1 MANIKSAKKRIN
13 VIAKKTARNKRV
25 KSHYREILK
34 AFESALADGDLKEAK
49 QKLALA
55 EKRLN
60 QAASKGTIHKNVAS
74 RKVSRITKRY
84 MKARQ
89 ENS

>member
-34 AFESALADGDLKEAK
+34 AFEAAVDAGNMPEAK
-49 QKLALA
+49 QKLAQA
-55 EKRLN
+55 EKRLK
-60 QAASKGTIHKNVAS
+60 QAAAKGTIHKNVAS
-74 RKVSRITKRY
+74 RKVSRITKRFI
-84 MKARQ
+84 KARQ